1 MSRLGKLPVLIPSGV
16 TLEIGATE
24 INVQGPKGTVKVLL
38 AKNVK
43 VEVVENNAL
52 VTIADKNNNKQKALW
67 GLTRMLLA
75 NAVTG
80 VTAGYSKTLDLV
92 GVGFKAA
99 VSGQKIVLNLGFSHP
114 IEFNVPTG
122 VTVTQEKNSLTI
134 SGLDKQAVGQVAAEI
149 RALKKPEPY
158 KGKGIKYADEIVRRK
173 AGKVAKAAAK

>member
-1 MSRLGKLPVLIPSGV
+1 MSRLGKLPVLIPAGV

-43 VEVVENNAL
+43 VAVVENNAL
-52 VTIADKNNNKQKALW
+52 VSIADKNNNKQKALW

-134 SGLDKQAVGQVAAEI
+134 SGFDKQAVGQVAAEI

>member
-1 MSRLGKLPVLIPSGV
+1 MSRLGKLPVLIPAGV

-24 INVQGPKGTVKVLL
+24 INGKGPKGTVKVLL

-43 VEVVENNAL
+43 VEVVENNAI
-52 VTIADKNNNKQKALW
+52 VTIADKENNKQKALW
-67 GLTRMLLA
+67 GLTRMLLS

-80 VTAGYSKTLDLV
+80 VTVGYSKILELV

-134 SGLDKQAVGQVAAEI
+134 TGIDKQAVGQVAAEI

-158 KGKGIKYADEIVRRK
+158 KGKGIKYSDEVVRRK

>member
-1 MSRLGKLPVLIPSGV
+1 MSRLGKLPVLIPAGV
-16 TLEIGATE
+16 TLEIGGSD
-24 INVQGPKGTVKVLL
+24 INVKGPKGTVKVLL

-43 VEVVENNAL
+43 VEVVDNNAI
-52 VTIADKNNNKQKALW
+52 VTIADKDNNKQKALW

-80 VTAGYSKTLDLV
+80 VTVGYAKTLDLV

-99 VSGQKIVLNLGFSHP
+99 VTGQKITLNLGFSHP
-114 IEFNVPTG
+114 IEFNVPAG
-122 VTVTQEKNSLTI
+122 VTVTQEKNALTI
-134 SGLDKQAVGQVAAEI
+134 SGIDKQKVGQVAAEI

-158 KGKGIKYADEIVRRK
+158 KGKGIKYSDEIVRRK